1 MYGSGGKTEAHC
13 SSEMERAREKRQ
25 GKSSCPKGRKAESTL
40 IHQLNRFD
48 LSTSLFGQS
57 RGEIEAPS
65 VKTREEVR
73 KGFGEGAD
81 FIIS

>member
-1 MYGSGGKTEAHC
+1 
-13 SSEMERAREKRQ
+13 MERGREKRR

-40 IHQLNRFD
+40 IHQLSRFD
-48 LSTSLFGQS
+48 LSASLFGQS
-57 RGEIEAPS
+57 CGEIEAPS

-73 KGFGEGAD
+73 KGYGEGVD